1 MRLLGS
7 LALLSLAA
15 SLWIAK
21 SHVEAREGDPPRM
34 RTIGVLGGIGP
45 QATMDFEARLHRAAQ
60 GRIPARANGGY
71 PPMVVYYHRRPPI
84 VLKEGGAP
92 YVPLRPDPE
101 FLEAAR
107 KLGAMTDFLV
117 VVANGPHGIQ
127 AEIEA
132 ASGRKV
138 LSMIDVTLEE
148 VRRRGWTKVGVLG
161 MGDPF
166 VITRP
171 LEALQIEHEILEA
184 DARDRL
190 DVEILRVMEGRDD
203 EGSRRLG
210 EEAVETLRARGVDGV
225 ILGCTELPILL
236 PLLADAPDII
246 NPAELLAE
254 AAVRL
259 ALE

>member
-1 MRLLGS
+1 
-7 LALLSLAA
+7 
-15 SLWIAK
+15 
-21 SHVEAREGDPPRM
+21 
-34 RTIGVLGGIGP
+34 
-45 QATMDFEARLHRAAQ
+45 
-60 GRIPARANGGY
+60 
-71 PPMVVYYHRRPPI
+71 
-84 VLKEGGAP
+84 
-92 YVPLRPDPE
+92 
-101 FLEAAR
+101 
-107 KLGAMTDFLV
+107 
-117 VVANGPHGIQ
+117 
-127 AEIEA
+127 
-132 ASGRKV
+132 
-138 LSMIDVTLEE
+138 
-148 VRRRGWTKVGVLG
+148 

-254 AAVRL
+254 ATVRL